1 MTPARSWW
9 APRRRAGSAP
19 LPPARTGGRTLTR
32 FIDADT
38 DATRATV
45 EEPVP
50 AKPARTTGR
59 DGPRGRA
66 DDCARDGSDDL
77 DDDTALGPLDP
88 AVVSAAATGID
99 AIAAPPPSPIPRAI
113 ANAPTRPT

>member
-1 MTPARSWW
+1 M
-9 APRRRAGSAP
+9 
-19 LPPARTGGRTLTR
+19 
-32 FIDADT
+32 
-38 DATRATV
+38 
-45 EEPVP
+45 P
-50 AKPARTTGR
+50 AKPARRTER
-59 DGPRGRA
+59 DGTAGRA